1 MNPVLVEAENT
12 LIQPT
17 LTRLIINAIK
27 HFIRDE
33 DGITA
38 IEYALMAAAIAAAI
52 TAGLAIL
59 GPKLTASLTYIS
71 GLIKSS

>member
-1 MNPVLVEAENT
+1 M
-12 LIQPT
+12 
-17 LTRLIINAIK
+17 NAIQ
-27 HFIRDE
+27 HFLHDE

-52 TAGLAIL
+52 TAGLSIL
-59 GPKLTASLTYIS
+59 GPKITASLTYIS

>member
-1 MNPVLVEAENT
+1 
-12 LIQPT
+12 
-17 LTRLIINAIK
+17 
-27 HFIRDE
+27 
-33 DGITA
+33 
-38 IEYALMAAAIAAAI
+38 MAAAIAAAI

>member
-1 MNPVLVEAENT
+1 M
-12 LIQPT
+12 Q
-17 LTRLIINAIK
+17 AI
-27 HFIRDE
+27 HSFLRDE

-59 GPKLTASLTYIS
+59 GPKITASLTYIS

>member
-1 MNPVLVEAENT
+1 M
-12 LIQPT
+12 
-17 LTRLIINAIK
+17 NAIK

-38 IEYALMAAAIAAAI
+38 IEYALMAAAIAAAV
-52 TAGLAIL
+52 TAGVAVL